1 MAARDD
7 AYGAASGGGHSS
19 CPEGI
24 PVELALL
31 SILAA
36 FGVAFGVLYMA
47 LTVVTGGRKKRS
59 VTGEEADEAGDEE
72 GGVGMAFQFADLFW
86 FGKSLAAKRRNAMT
100 SSEFYGGRDGRAHHI
115 MAEGIKSS
123 AVTLSD
129 FCRRFKICLQYM
141 HRQFS

>member
-7 AYGAASGGGHSS
+7 AYGVASAGSYSGGGHSS

-47 LTVVTGGRKKRS
+47 LTVKTGGRRKRS
-59 VTGEEADEAGDEE
+59 VTGEEVDGAEE
-72 GGVGMAFQFADLFW
+72 GYVGMAFQFADLFW
-86 FGKSLAAKRRNAMT
+86 FGKLLATK
-100 SSEFYGGRDGRAHHI
+100 
-115 MAEGIKSS
+115 EGLCESC
-123 AVTLSD
+123 TN
-129 FCRRFKICLQYM
+129 
-141 HRQFS
+141 